1 MGNAIICSI
10 MTGSLKVGEIR
21 RMIQLNV
28 SQLTISR
35 ADGAFPA
42 LEKIPAMQRR
52 RLSRL
57 AKLALNSAMQT
68 LDTYKVDYIVW
79 VSQYGDETKTLNILE
94 DVLNDQTPSPTQ
106 FSTSVH
112 NAISGLYSILYQDAT
127 PATSLAGSWND
138 GLIEAYA
145 WLKTMPEAR
154 QVLLVYYDDALPE
167 IYIEHHPFSAFAMA
181 AMISLAPANLIL
193 MPKHT
198 NATPAYQQALA
209 FNTFW
214 TNPEQT
220 ESEAWTKC

>member
-1 MGNAIICSI
+1 MMMQLHVSHLNMSLVDQELSAI
-10 MTGSLKVGEIR
+10 EH
-21 RMIQLNV
+21 
-28 SQLTISR
+28 
-35 ADGAFPA
+35 
-42 LEKIPAMQRR
+42 IPAMQRR

-68 LDTYKVDYIVW
+68 LDTHDVDYIVW
-79 VSQYGDETKTLNILE
+79 VSQYGDEAKTLNILE
-94 DVLNDQTPSPTQ
+94 DVLSDQTPSPTQ

-112 NAISGLYSILYQDAT
+112 NAISGLYSILCQDAT
-127 PATSLAGSWND
+127 PATSLAGAWND

-145 WLKTMPEAR
+145 WLKTRPEAR
-154 QVLLVYYDDALPE
+154 QVLLVYYDEALPD
-167 IYIEHHPFSAFAMA
+167 IYIEHQPFAAFAMA

-193 MPKHT
+193 TPKHT

>member
-1 MGNAIICSI
+1 MMMQLHVSRLNMSLVDQELSAI
-10 MTGSLKVGEIR
+10 EH
-21 RMIQLNV
+21 
-28 SQLTISR
+28 
-35 ADGAFPA
+35 
-42 LEKIPAMQRR
+42 IPAMQRR

-57 AKLALNSAMQT
+57 AKLAMNSAMQT
-68 LDTYKVDYIVW
+68 LATQHADYIVW
-79 VSQYGDETKTLNILE
+79 VSQYGDEAKTLNILA
-94 DVLNDQTPSPTQ
+94 DVLSEQTPSPTQ

-112 NAISGLYSILYQDAT
+112 NAISGLYSILCQDAT

-145 WLKTMPEAR
+145 WLKTRPEAR
-154 QVLLVYYDDALPE
+154 QVLLVYYDEALPD
-167 IYIEHHPFSAFAMA
+167 IYAEHQPFAAFAMA

>member
-1 MGNAIICSI
+1 MV
-10 MTGSLKVGEIR
+10 L
-21 RMIQLNV
+21 LNV

-35 ADGAFPA
+35 ADGVFPA
-42 LEKIPAMQRR
+42 LEHIPTMQRR

-57 AKLALNSAMQT
+57 AKLALNSAIQT
-68 LDTYKVDYIVW
+68 LDTHNADYIVW
-79 VSQYGDETKTLNILE
+79 VSQYGDEAKTLNILE
-94 DVLNDQTPSPTQ
+94 DVLSGQTPSPTQ

-112 NAISGLYSILYQDAT
+112 NAISGLYSILCQDTT

-138 GLIEAYA
+138 GVIEAYA

-167 IYIEHHPFSAFAMA
+167 IYIEHQPFAAFAMA
-181 AMISLAPANLIL
+181 AMISLAPANLML
-193 MPKHT
+193 TPKQ
-198 NATPAYQQALA
+198 ADSAPAYQEALA
-209 FNTFW
+209 FNAFW

>member
-1 MGNAIICSI
+1 MMMQLHVSRLNMSLVDQELSAI
-10 MTGSLKVGEIR
+10 E
-21 RMIQLNV
+21 N
-28 SQLTISR
+28 
-35 ADGAFPA
+35 
-42 LEKIPAMQRR
+42 IPAMQRR

-68 LDTYKVDYIVW
+68 LATQHADYIVW
-79 VSQYGDETKTLNILE
+79 VSQYGDEAKTLNILA
-94 DVLNDQTPSPTQ
+94 DVLSEQTPSPTQ

-112 NAISGLYSILYQDAT
+112 NAISGLYSILCQDAT

-145 WLKTMPEAR
+145 WLKTRPEAR
-154 QVLLVYYDDALPE
+154 QVLLVYYDEALPD
-167 IYIEHHPFSAFAMA
+167 IYIEHQPFAAFAMA
-181 AMISLAPANLIL
+181 AMISLAPANLML
-193 MPKHT
+193 TPMQT
-198 NATPAYQQALA
+198 DSTPAYQQALA

>member
-1 MGNAIICSI
+1 MMQLHVSHLNLSSIDQVLSAI
-10 MTGSLKVGEIR
+10 
-21 RMIQLNV
+21 QH
-28 SQLTISR
+28 
-35 ADGAFPA
+35 
-42 LEKIPAMQRR
+42 IPAMQRR

-57 AKLALNSAMQT
+57 AKLAMNSAIQT
-68 LDTYKVDYIVW
+68 LNTHKVDYIVW
-79 VSQYGDETKTLNILE
+79 VSQYGDESKTLNILE
-94 DVLNDQTPSPTQ
+94 DVLSEQTPSPTQ

-112 NAISGLYSILYQDAT
+112 NAISGLYSILCQDAT

-145 WLKTMPEAR
+145 WLKTIPEAGH
-154 QVLLVYYDDALPE
+154 VLLVYYDEALPD
-167 IYIEHHPFSAFAMA
+167 IYIEHQPFAAFAMA

-193 MPKHT
+193 TPKHT

-220 ESEAWTKC
+220 ESEAWMKC

>member
-1 MGNAIICSI
+1 MMMQLHVSRLNMSLVDQELSAI
-10 MTGSLKVGEIR
+10 EY
-21 RMIQLNV
+21 
-28 SQLTISR
+28 
-35 ADGAFPA
+35 
-42 LEKIPAMQRR
+42 IPAMQRR

-68 LDTYKVDYIVW
+68 LDTHKVDYIVW
-79 VSQYGDETKTLNILE
+79 VSQYGDEAKTLNILA
-94 DVLNDQTPSPTQ
+94 DVLREQTPSPTQ

-112 NAISGLYSILYQDAT
+112 NAISGLYSILCQDAT

-145 WLKTMPEAR
+145 WLKTRPEAR
-154 QVLLVYYDDALPE
+154 QVLLVYYDEALLD
-167 IYIEHHPFSAFAMA
+167 IYIEHQPFAAFAMA
-181 AMISLAPANLIL
+181 AVISLAPANLML
-193 MPKHT
+193 APKHAD
-198 NATPAYQQALA
+198 ATPTYQQALA

>member
-1 MGNAIICSI
+1 MMMQLHVSRLNMSLVDQELSAI
-10 MTGSLKVGEIR
+10 ER
-21 RMIQLNV
+21 
-28 SQLTISR
+28 
-35 ADGAFPA
+35 
-42 LEKIPAMQRR
+42 IPAMQRR

-68 LDTYKVDYIVW
+68 LATQHADYIVW
-79 VSQYGDETKTLNILE
+79 VSQYGDEAKTLNILA
-94 DVLNDQTPSPTQ
+94 DVLSEQTPSPTQ

-112 NAISGLYSILYQDAT
+112 NAISGLYSILCRDAT

-145 WLKTMPEAR
+145 WLKTMPEAG
-154 QVLLVYYDDALPE
+154 QVLLVYYDEALPD
-167 IYIEHHPFSAFAMA
+167 IYAEHQPFAAFAMA
-181 AMISLAPANLIL
+181 AMISLAPANLML
-193 MPKHT
+193 TPKHT
-198 NATPAYQQALA
+198 DATPAYQQALA

>member
-1 MGNAIICSI
+1 MMMQLHVSRLNMSLVDQELSAI
-10 MTGSLKVGEIR
+10 EH
-21 RMIQLNV
+21 
-28 SQLTISR
+28 
-35 ADGAFPA
+35 
-42 LEKIPAMQRR
+42 IPAMQRR

-68 LDTYKVDYIVW
+68 LATHKVDYIVW
-79 VSQYGDETKTLNILE
+79 VSQYGDEAKTLNILE
-94 DVLNDQTPSPTQ
+94 DVLSEQTPSPTQ

-112 NAISGLYSILYQDAT
+112 NAISGLYSILCQDAT

-145 WLKTMPEAR
+145 WLKTRPEAR
-154 QVLLVYYDDALPE
+154 QVLLVYYDEALPD
-167 IYIEHHPFSAFAMA
+167 IYAEHQPFAAFAMA
-181 AMISLAPANLIL
+181 AMISLAPANLML
-193 MPKHT
+193 TPKHT
-198 NATPAYQQALA
+198 DATPAYQQALA

>member
-1 MGNAIICSI
+1 MMMQLHVSHLNMSLVDQELSAI
-10 MTGSLKVGEIR
+10 EH
-21 RMIQLNV
+21 
-28 SQLTISR
+28 
-35 ADGAFPA
+35 
-42 LEKIPAMQRR
+42 IPAMQRR

-68 LDTYKVDYIVW
+68 LDTHNVDYIVW
-79 VSQYGDETKTLNILE
+79 VSQYGDEAKTLNILE
-94 DVLNDQTPSPTQ
+94 DVLSEQTPSPTQ

-112 NAISGLYSILYQDAT
+112 NAISGLYSILCRDAT
-127 PATSLAGSWND
+127 PATSLAGAWND

-145 WLKTMPEAR
+145 WLKTRPEAR
-154 QVLLVYYDDALPE
+154 QVLLVYYDEALPD
-167 IYIEHHPFSAFAMA
+167 IYIEHQPFAAFAMA

-193 MPKHT
+193 TPKHT

>member
-1 MGNAIICSI
+1 MMMQLHVSRLNMSLVDQELSAI
-10 MTGSLKVGEIR
+10 EH
-21 RMIQLNV
+21 
-28 SQLTISR
+28 
-35 ADGAFPA
+35 
-42 LEKIPAMQRR
+42 IPAMQRR

-68 LDTYKVDYIVW
+68 LATRKVDYIVW
-79 VSQYGDETKTLNILE
+79 VSQYGDEAKTLNILE
-94 DVLNDQTPSPTQ
+94 DVLSEQTPSPTQ

-112 NAISGLYSILYQDAT
+112 NAISGLYSILCQDAT

-145 WLKTMPEAR
+145 WLKTRPEAR
-154 QVLLVYYDDALPE
+154 QVLLVYYDEALPD
-167 IYIEHHPFSAFAMA
+167 IYAEHQPFAAFAMA
-181 AMISLAPANLIL
+181 AMISLAPANLML
-193 MPKHT
+193 TPKHT
-198 NATPAYQQALA
+198 DATPAYQQALA

>member
-1 MGNAIICSI
+1 MMMQLHVSRLNMSLVDQELSAI
-10 MTGSLKVGEIR
+10 EH
-21 RMIQLNV
+21 
-28 SQLTISR
+28 
-35 ADGAFPA
+35 
-42 LEKIPAMQRR
+42 IPAMQRR

-68 LDTYKVDYIVW
+68 LDTHDVDYIVW
-79 VSQYGDETKTLNILE
+79 VSQYGDEAKTLNILE
-94 DVLNDQTPSPTQ
+94 DVLSEQTPSPTQ

-112 NAISGLYSILYQDAT
+112 NAISGLYSILCRDAT

-145 WLKTMPEAR
+145 WLKTMPEAG
-154 QVLLVYYDDALPE
+154 QVLLVYYDEALPD
-167 IYIEHHPFSAFAMA
+167 IYAEHQPFAAFAMA
-181 AMISLAPANLIL
+181 AMISLAPANLML
-193 MPKHT
+193 TPKHT
-198 NATPAYQQALA
+198 DATPAYQQALA

>member
-1 MGNAIICSI
+1 MMMQLHVSRLNMSLVDQELSAI
-10 MTGSLKVGEIR
+10 EH
-21 RMIQLNV
+21 
-28 SQLTISR
+28 
-35 ADGAFPA
+35 
-42 LEKIPAMQRR
+42 IPAMQRR

-68 LDTYKVDYIVW
+68 LATQHADYIVW
-79 VSQYGDETKTLNILE
+79 VSQYGDEAKTLNILK
-94 DVLNDQTPSPTQ
+94 DVLSEQTPSPTQ

-112 NAISGLYSILYQDAT
+112 NAISGLYSILCQDAT

-145 WLKTMPEAR
+145 WLKTRPEAR
-154 QVLLVYYDDALPE
+154 QVLLVYYDEALPD
-167 IYIEHHPFSAFAMA
+167 IYAEHQPFAAFAMA
-181 AMISLAPANLIL
+181 AMISLAPANLML
-193 MPKHT
+193 TPKHT
-198 NATPAYQQALA
+198 DATPAYQQALA

>member
-1 MGNAIICSI
+1 MMMQLHVSRLNMSLVDQELSAI
-10 MTGSLKVGEIR
+10 EH
-21 RMIQLNV
+21 
-28 SQLTISR
+28 
-35 ADGAFPA
+35 
-42 LEKIPAMQRR
+42 IPAMQRR

-68 LDTYKVDYIVW
+68 LDTHDVDYIVW
-79 VSQYGDETKTLNILE
+79 VSQYGDEAKTLNILE
-94 DVLNDQTPSPTQ
+94 DVLREQTPSPTQ

-112 NAISGLYSILYQDAT
+112 NAISGLYSILCQDAT

-145 WLKTMPEAR
+145 WLKTRPEAR
-154 QVLLVYYDDALPE
+154 QVLLVYYDEALPD
-167 IYIEHHPFSAFAMA
+167 IYAEHQPFAAFAMA
-181 AMISLAPANLIL
+181 AMISLAPANLML
-193 MPKHT
+193 TPKHT
-198 NATPAYQQALA
+198 DATPAYQQALA